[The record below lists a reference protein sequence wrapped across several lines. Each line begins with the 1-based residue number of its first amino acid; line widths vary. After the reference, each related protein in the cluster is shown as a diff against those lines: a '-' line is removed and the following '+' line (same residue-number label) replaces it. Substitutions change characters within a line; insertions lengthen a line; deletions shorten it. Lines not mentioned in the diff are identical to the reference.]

1 MDKIPLKQGNF
12 FSFYST
18 FPPNAIIFENI
29 MKKFL
34 KIIRILWI
42 TFGILSILWMANS
55 FRARGFDRS
64 ILEGDELVSVEET
77 NILIHFQPN
86 QNEQPAGFIFFPG
99 GMVQP
104 EAYAPMSREIAGQ
117 GFNVFIVKLP
127 FGAAP
132 LESQETRVREQAL
145 EIMNSNGSIG
155 QWIVGGHS
163 RGAAIAAR
171 FAQLHGESFDGLVL
185 IGTSHPKEAAFDL
198 STSTLAVTKIYA
210 SNDGL
215 ASSHEVE
222 ANAVY
227 LPEDTTWVLIE
238 GGNHS
243 QFGYYGSQLG
253 DGTATISREEQQA
266 LTVEAI
272 LKALQNI

>member
-1 MDKIPLKQGNF
+1 MGNF
-12 FSFYST
+12 SYYLAFI
-18 FPPNAIIFENI
+18 PNAIIFENI

-34 KIIRILWI
+34 KIIRILWV

-55 FRARGFDRS
+55 FRAQGFDRS
-64 ILEGDELVSVEET
+64 ILNSDELVSIEET
-77 NILIHFQPN
+77 SSLISFRPN
-86 QNEQPAGFIFFPG
+86 KNEQAKGLIFFPG

-104 EAYAPMSREIAGQ
+104 EAYAPMVRAIAEQ

-132 LESQETRVREQAL
+132 LESQEISVRETAL
-145 EIMNSNGSIG
+145 EIMKSNGLIEH
-155 QWIVGGHS
+155 WVVGGHS

-198 STSTLAVTKIYA
+198 SNSMLAVTKIYA

-215 ASSHEVE
+215 ASMQEVN

-227 LPEDTTWVLIE
+227 LPGDTTWVLID
-238 GGNHS
+238 GGDHS

-266 LTVEAI
+266 LTVQAI
-272 LKALQNI
+272 LEALQNIQDK